1 MPTRDPETGH
11 ITMAGNIP
19 RTQTI
24 MKYVAIF
31 MFAFHGIQSSV
42 HMWENHDMVFTTWYP
57 FQVTNS
63 PVYEVIN
70 ITQVIFYSS
79 TLPLRRGTF

>member
-11 ITMAGNIP
+11 VTMAGSIQ

-24 MKYVAIF
+24 LKYAAIF
-31 MFAFHGIQSSV
+31 LFVFHGIQSSM

-57 FQVTNS
+57 FQVSNS

-70 ITQVIFYSS
+70 VIQVIFYCS
-79 TLPLRRGTF
+79 TVPLK